1 MLYGSFEHVLDEKN
15 RVAIPAPFREAA
27 VEKKYGKG
35 FFVTRGTE
43 KCLFLFTPAH
53 WEEFV
58 NNILRLPF
66 SAKRRKIERT
76 FLSPARKLECDPQ
89 GRIVLPQEL
98 KEYAGLE
105 RDVKITGLGNR
116 IEVWN
121 AARWKPMD
129 EENVVELDKLA
140 DELLGGTGN

>member
-1 MLYGSFEHVLDEKN
+1 MLYGRFDHVLDEKN
-15 RVAIPAPFREAA
+15 RVAIPAPFREGA

-43 KCLFLFTPAH
+43 KCLFLFTPLH

-58 NNILRLPF
+58 SNISKLPF

-76 FLSPARKLECDPQ
+76 FLSPARKVECDPQ
-89 GRIVLPQEL
+89 GRIVIPQEL

-105 RDVKITGLGNR
+105 RDVTLTGLGNR

-121 AARWKPMD
+121 AGRYESMD
-129 EENVVELDKLA
+129 KENVVELDKLA
-140 DELLGGTGN
+140 EELLGGTAS